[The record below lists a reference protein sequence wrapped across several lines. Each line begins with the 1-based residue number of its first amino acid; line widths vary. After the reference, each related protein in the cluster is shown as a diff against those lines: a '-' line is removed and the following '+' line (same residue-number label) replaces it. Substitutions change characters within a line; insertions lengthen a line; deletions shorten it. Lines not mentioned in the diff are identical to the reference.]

1 MKKYIGPVYKGS
13 AQSNFLEA
21 PLKYSEKRKYSTFP
35 QSRIGHE
42 ESRPWSTCGKILE
55 VVFVYYR
62 VQIHAA
68 DERMVKSECRPVLL
82 RSVKRNVDRITW
94 TGGPER
100 LGSES
105 RPRGL
110 GRQNAGPA
118 RAGRMPQFKTHHQVK
133 RNLSLVIRMVG
144 YSSFRGPRSNSKQ

>member
-35 QSRIGHE
+35 QSRISQE
-42 ESRPWSTCGKILE
+42 ESRPWSTCGKNFE
-55 VVFVYYR
+55 VFFYYR
-62 VQIHAA
+62 VLVQITLV
-68 DERMVKSECRPVLL
+68 VKSECRLL
-82 RSVKRNVDRITW
+82 V
-94 TGGPER
+94 GPKR

-105 RPRGL
+105 RPRGQ
-110 GRQNAGPA
+110 GAYGPPEAGPCLGGSYA
-118 RAGRMPQFKTHHQVK
+118 AIENPSSSW

-144 YSSFRGPRSNSKQ
+144 YFRGPQRNSIQ